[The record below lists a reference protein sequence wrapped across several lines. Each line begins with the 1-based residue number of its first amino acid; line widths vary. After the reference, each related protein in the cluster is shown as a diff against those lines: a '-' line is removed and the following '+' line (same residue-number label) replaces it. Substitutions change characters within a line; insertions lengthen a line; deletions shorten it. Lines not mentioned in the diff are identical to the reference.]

1 MKKYRLLIFIPIV
14 LFFLVSCSAVGRM
27 PLEVDN
33 MVREMR
39 PPDGKALVYILRPT
53 SFGGIV
59 IMEVTSNGNYI
70 GATGGGRYIY
80 AILEPGNNT
89 LVSKAENK
97 SELQIV
103 LEAGKTYYF
112 EQKVKM
118 GIIMARNELIRLDDA
133 EGREKLLKCALSKD
147 LTVKP
152 E

>member
-1 MKKYRLLIFIPIV
+1 
-14 LFFLVSCSAVGRM
+14 
-27 PLEVDN
+27 

>member
-1 MKKYRLLIFIPIV
+1 MKKYVLMILIPIV
-14 LFFLVSCSAVGRM
+14 LFIVGCSAVGRM

-59 IMEVTSNGNYI
+59 RMEVTSNGNYI

-89 LVSKAENK
+89 FISKAENK
-97 SELQIV
+97 SELKIV
-103 LEAGKTYYF
+103 LEAGKIYYF
-112 EQKVKM
+112 EQKLKM
-118 GIIMARNELIRLDDA
+118 GILMARNELIRLDDA
-133 EGREKLLKCALSKD
+133 EGREKLLKCSLSKD
-147 LTVKP
+147 ITVKP
-152 E
+152 